1 MEIARERGLKYINGF
16 DHPDIIA
23 GQGTIG
29 LEILEQVSNLTALLT
44 IFCF

>member
-1 MEIARERGLKYINGF
+1 MHAMGLSKERNLKYINGF

-29 LEILEQVSNLTALLT
+29 LEILEQV
-44 IFCF
+44 